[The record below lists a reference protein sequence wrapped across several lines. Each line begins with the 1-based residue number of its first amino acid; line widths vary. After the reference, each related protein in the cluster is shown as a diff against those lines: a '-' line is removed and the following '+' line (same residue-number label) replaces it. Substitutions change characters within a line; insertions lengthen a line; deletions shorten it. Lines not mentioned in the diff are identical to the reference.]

1 MSRDVQGRYSNQRW
15 IFGKETC
22 VPPVPQANVLVDQ
35 HVHSERFTRQ
45 LRLSV
50 LRSYSCQ
57 TLMPPC
63 SCKACPS
70 STNKVVSAFWV
81 LQWASELVKAWL
93 VVGFGVLESWKLPK
107 SPSQGTCLDG
117 LEIQTQT
124 ETYDINDIKRPI
136 TKPSLTRIHEVTHV
150 FCNSMCDLDPVDLKV
165 TSMLPRACQVWSA
178 RVIRVR
184 ASGPQ
189 GVFWLWQGCT
199 GRNSKWSFAENV
211 KSFALA
217 WFRGA
222 CFESWKRLE
231 KYSYLST

>member
-1 MSRDVQGRYSNQRW
+1 MYAYRIIPYNFYLETRNNMKQSYQLLISVFGGNEPRCARQILESEW

-22 VPPVPQANVLVDQ
+22 VPPVPQANFLVDQ

-117 LEIQTQT
+117 LEIQT
-124 ETYDINDIKRPI
+124 
-136 TKPSLTRIHEVTHV
+136 KPKPMI
-150 FCNSMCDLDPVDLKV
+150 
-165 TSMLPRACQVWSA
+165 
-178 RVIRVR
+178 
-184 ASGPQ
+184 
-189 GVFWLWQGCT
+189 
-199 GRNSKWSFAENV
+199 
-211 KSFALA
+211 
-217 WFRGA
+217 
-222 CFESWKRLE
+222 
-231 KYSYLST
+231 

>member
-1 MSRDVQGRYSNQRW
+1 MRATSAT
-15 IFGKETC
+15 GKF
-22 VPPVPQANVLVDQ
+22 LVDQ
-35 HVHSERFTRQ
+35 HVHSGFTQQ

-63 SCKACPS
+63 SLWSVPFKHKQTSECIL
-70 STNKVVSAFWV
+70 V

-93 VVGFGVLESWKLPK
+93 VVGFGVFGILKTAQVSFTRDMFGRLRNPN
-107 SPSQGTCLDG
+107 
-117 LEIQTQT
+117 QT

-178 RVIRVR
+178 VSEV
-184 ASGPQ
+184 SGPQ
-189 GVFWLWQGCT
+189 GHKVCLVVAGLHW
-199 GRNSKWSFAENV
+199 
-211 KSFALA
+211 
-217 WFRGA
+217 
-222 CFESWKRLE
+222 
-231 KYSYLST
+231 